1 MQNYTVYH
9 LHSDLSNGVTNIDSV
24 TKFYEYIKYA
34 NELGMKSIG
43 FSEHGCIFE
52 HIKKRETC
60 EKYGIKYLH
69 GEEFYITETLN
80 EKLRDNYHVVV
91 IAKNYN
97 GYLELNKL
105 SSVAFNRTKV
115 KILGNTEN
123 YYYVPRITFEEL
135 VNTSNNLIIT
145 TACLGG
151 ILSKGNDII
160 KRRFVKF
167 LSDNKERCFL
177 EIQHHNKKEQIEYNR
192 ELYDLSKRTG
202 IRLVA
207 GTDTHC
213 LNETHQKGRE
223 ILQKS
228 KNIFFDNENGW
239 DLTFKTYDE
248 LVRCYE
254 EQDSLPKEIYLEA
267 IENTNVISDMV
278 EMFSID
284 KSYKYPRLWQTPNKT
299 LLERIKKGIKKRGIK
314 DFPNAKEYIDRI
326 KYELKT
332 FQHNGA
338 IDFMLLMTDVI
349 EFCNNND
356 IEIGYGRGSCTGS
369 IVAWILGITEM
380 DSIKHNLNFERFMNV
395 ERVSL
400 SDIDTDFPPNR
411 RDEVK
416 QFLYRRKG
424 LKCCD
429 IITFNTIALRGAIRD
444 VARALN
450 IPLQRVAEICDLA
463 DENRDKAKELY
474 PELFEYVDIVEG
486 TITSIGVHPCGL
498 VTSDLNIAET
508 FGLCTTPTSNYPVS
522 QIYMKEIDSLNYVK
536 LDLLNLDTIELI
548 NSTCKLAGI
557 ERLTPDNVDIADMNV
572 WNSIRD
578 DTTMIFQWE
587 SNSAQDYIKKILSD
601 EVIENFKKN
610 NPDIDRMTLLSIG
623 NGAIRPAGAS
633 YREDL
638 AKGITRLTGCKPID
652 NYLSDTF
659 GYLVFQCQIIGFL
672 NKCCGFTMGEA
683 DIVRR
688 GFSKKLGTEDFIP
701 VIKDGGYLNGN
712 KNHYIKGFIKTMEE
726 EYGYPKEKSEKDITA
741 FIKVIEDASSYLF
754 SLNHSQP
761 YSYEGYVSGYL
772 RYYYPVEFITSALN
786 INIDN
791 AEKTTKIVEYAKS
804 RGIKIKN
811 ALFRYSNADYIS
823 DVKNKFIYR
832 GTSSIKFLNSEVSN
846 TMYNMRNKKIN
857 SFMDFLK
864 VNPCNSRQTEI
875 LIQLGYFSEFGKSEK
890 LTKAVEI
897 FNKYND
903 KVQIKKEKLNEYEL
917 SVIPEYATETKTM
930 YRFTDI
936 DGYIEKLYNNI
947 ENKELPLQILLNA
960 QSEYLG
966 CIDIVVPKLKNLIY
980 VIDIDTKYSP
990 KLTCYKIDS
999 GETIVIKMNKKTYSE
1014 SNIEKGC
1021 ILQYSLHLKFKMKKV
1036 NNKWATTDEKELWF
1050 DKYKIVAKPIDT
1062 SRKDN

>member
-1 MQNYTVYH
+1 MQNYTIYH

-24 TKFYEYIKYA
+24 TKFNEYIKYA

-60 EKYGIKYLH
+60 EKYGMKYLH

-248 LVRCYE
+248 LIRCYE
-254 EQDSLPKEIYLEA
+254 KQDSLPKEIYLEA

-416 QFLYRRKG
+416 QFLYGRKG

-474 PELFEYVDIVEG
+474 PELFEYVNIVEG

-498 VTSDLNIAET
+498 VTSDLNIVET

-966 CIDIVVPKLKNLIY
+966 YIDIVVPKLKNLIY
-980 VIDIDTKYSP
+980 VMDIDIKYSP

-999 GETIVIKMNKKTYSE
+999 GETIIIKMNKKTYSE
-1014 SNIEKGC
+1014 SQIEKGC
-1021 ILQYSLHLKFKMKKV
+1021 ILQYSLHLKFKMKKI
-1036 NNKWATTDEKELWF
+1036 NNKWTTTDEKELWF